1 MQFLDGVSLEY
12 SNDAYVQAIH
22 SLVHV
27 GRHQQVLGVV
37 ERGDALLRDLPG
49 ASVRSPVR
57 QWDHSVRS
65 WCSHSDAE
73 DEEEDSNEEEDE
85 LPSDNFWF
93 VHPATNVTDSQPE
106 AELGVRFSV
115 SVY

>member
-57 QWDHSVRS
+57 QWDYSACPG
-65 WCSHSDAE
+65 CSHRDAE
-73 DEEEDSNEEEDE
+73 HEDEDNNEEEE
-85 LPSDNFWF
+85 ALLSDSFWF
-93 VHPATNVTDSQPE
+93 FHLARNVTDSQPE
-106 AELGVRFSV
+106 AEYGFRRHI
-115 SVY
+115 